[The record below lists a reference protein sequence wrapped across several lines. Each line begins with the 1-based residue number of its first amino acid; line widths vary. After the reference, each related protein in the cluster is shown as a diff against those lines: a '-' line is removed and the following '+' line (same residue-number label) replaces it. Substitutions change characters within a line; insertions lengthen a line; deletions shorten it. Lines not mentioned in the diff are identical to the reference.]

1 MPELPEVQTVINGL
15 QDKVI
20 GKTIKQIKEFRENT
34 VIWHTKKHELG
45 SLKSISR
52 RGKYIILI
60 TDKDYKI
67 VIHLRM
73 TGKLI
78 FEKKYNFTTKHTRAE
93 ILFSDKT
100 KLLFND
106 IRTFGKIEIY
116 EINDSVKALDALGV
130 EPLSDSLNVE
140 YLKKKLKKK
149 EAPIKNI
156 LLDQRII
163 AGLGNIYACEILFRA
178 GVKPQRKGRRLK
190 NKDITQII
198 YYTKEVLNEALK
210 YNGTTIS
217 DYRNIDDKTG
227 EFQKF
232 LRVYG
237 KDKCP
242 CGNDITRIKQA
253 GRSTYY
259 CPKCQKK

>member
-15 QDKVI
+15 QEKVI
-20 GKTIKQIKEFRENT
+20 GKNIVQIIEHRAGT
-34 VIWHTKKHELG
+34 LIWHTEEHDLG
-45 SLKSISR
+45 SIKAISR
-52 RGKYIILI
+52 RGKYIIFV
-60 TDKDYKI
+60 TDKEYKI

-78 FEKKYNFTTKHTRAE
+78 FEKNYNFKTAHCRAE
-93 ILFSDKT
+93 IIFSDAT

-116 EINDSVKALDALGV
+116 KLKDRIKALEELGV
-130 EPLSDSLNVE
+130 EPLSEDLNLK
-140 YLKKKLKKK
+140 YLKEKLKNK

-163 AGLGNIYACEILFRA
+163 AGLGNIYACEILYRA
-178 GVKPQRKGRRLK
+178 GVKPQRKGKRLR
-190 NKDITQII
+190 NKDIENLIN
-198 YYTKEVLNEALK
+198 YTKEVLEEALK
-210 YNGTTIS
+210 HNGTTIS

-237 KDKCP
+237 KEKCN
-242 CGNDITRIKQA
+242 CGNEIRRIKQA

-259 CPKCQKK
+259 CPRCQKK